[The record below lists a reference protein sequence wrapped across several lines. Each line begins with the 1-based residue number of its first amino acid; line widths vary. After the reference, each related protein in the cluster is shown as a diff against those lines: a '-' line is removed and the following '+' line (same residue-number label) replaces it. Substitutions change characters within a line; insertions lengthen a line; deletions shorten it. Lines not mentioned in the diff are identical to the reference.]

1 MEPTQQRPEGH
12 HHRSARERQRR
23 GPMWTFMRRLGITIF
38 VALGLLALLVG
49 GGWWYLG
56 TTSFADLVRLRVQK
70 TLEARLERKVTI
82 HDVDIVP
89 GQPAKDIITDLRIA
103 NSPGAVHPC
112 LAMVRHFGNTGGIGC
127 LRGRKI

>member
-1 MEPTQQRPEGH
+1 MEPTQPLPEGH

-23 GPMWTFMRRLGITIF
+23 GPMWTFMRRLGITIC
-38 VALGLLALLVG
+38 VALGLLALIIG

-82 HDVDIVP
+82 HDVHIVP
-89 GQPAKDIITDLRIA
+89 GQPGKIIITQPPIA
-103 NSPGAVHPC
+103 NSSGTIPP
-112 LAMVRHFGNTGGIGC
+112 
-127 LRGRKI
+127 

>member
-1 MEPTQQRPEGH
+1 
-12 HHRSARERQRR
+12 
-23 GPMWTFMRRLGITIF
+23 MRRLGITIF

-89 GQPAKDIITDLRIA
+89 GQPAKVIINDLRIA
-103 NSPGAVHPC
+103 NSPGAVHPYF
-112 LAMVRHFGNTGGIGC
+112 ATVRQVVTG
-127 LRGRKI
+127 RQT